1 MKSIFLS
8 YSFSENQ
15 TAEYLRK
22 ILKNLGYDIW
32 TTSSISSQNDFQQ
45 EIFSKIRKSSTVIAL
60 LDNAS
65 HNVIFDVGFA
75 LGASKQIFLVGSK
88 IEEIP
93 CNLAALPFFE
103 LRQYDKKSINKII
116 EAIEHHTPGEDS
128 FDLNQHFDIDLDLKQ
143 KLSDQNYIESL
154 SSKEFEQLVEKFF
167 IKLGFES
174 LSKDACLNNKKFDIL
189 IKDPCS
195 DFSSII
201 EVKKNSISSTTGLN
215 AVLNLI
221 NYMDFSNVK
230 FAILVSSSKFSGA
243 VYNLA
248 EKYSNR
254 IKLFTLHD
262 LIDATKSTIM
272 SF

>member
-116 EAIEHHTPGEDS
+116 EAIEHHTPGED
-128 FDLNQHFDIDLDLKQ
+128 
-143 KLSDQNYIESL
+143 
-154 SSKEFEQLVEKFF
+154 
-167 IKLGFES
+167 
-174 LSKDACLNNKKFDIL
+174 
-189 IKDPCS
+189 
-195 DFSSII
+195 
-201 EVKKNSISSTTGLN
+201 
-215 AVLNLI
+215 
-221 NYMDFSNVK
+221 
-230 FAILVSSSKFSGA
+230 
-243 VYNLA
+243 
-248 EKYSNR
+248 
-254 IKLFTLHD
+254 
-262 LIDATKSTIM
+262 
-272 SF
+272 